1 MRALRLLAFPAL
13 EIAAF
18 LHFAAHR
25 PGAFAALGVA
35 AVFACFT
42 LHVAIHEL
50 VHRPLRS
57 GARVLQGGATL
68 LAGLPFHGYLWHHL
82 NHHRHV
88 NSLED
93 FSTTWRSTPAGPVAR
108 GLLSYAFGWPLWL
121 GRSQRIF
128 HAEIARR
135 EVPTAVVRGIRWQQ
149 ALLALFVIALA
160 VASPRAALGYVA
172 MVYVSWVLI
181 AAQNYGQHPPRDFG
195 SGLTTTY
202 PAPFYNAITA
212 NNGLH
217 HEHHRDPSRAAL
229 DLRPDPSAPRVARP
243 HLLAP

>member
-1 MRALRLLAFPAL
+1 MRGLRLLAFPAL

-18 LHFAAHR
+18 AHFAAHR
-25 PGAFAALGVA
+25 PGSFAALAIA

-42 LHVAIHEL
+42 LHVAVHEL
-50 VHRPLRS
+50 VHRAPRS
-57 GARVLQGGATL
+57 GATLLHGAATL
-68 LAGLPFHGYLWHHL
+68 LAGLPFHGYFWHHR

-93 FSTTWRSTPAGPVAR
+93 FSTTWRSSPAGPVAR
-108 GLLSYAFGWPLWL
+108 GLLAYAFGWPLWL
-121 GRSQRIF
+121 ARSQRVF

-135 EVPTAVVRGIRWQQ
+135 EVPEAVVRGIRWQQ
-149 ALLALFVIALA
+149 ALLAVFVIALA
-160 VASPRAALGYVA
+160 VVSLRAALGYVA
-172 MVYVSWVLI
+172 MVYVAWVLI
-181 AAQNYGQHPPRDFG
+181 AVQNYGQHPPREFG
-195 SGLTTTY
+195 TGLTTTY
-202 PAPFYNAITA
+202 PAPLYNALMA